1 MRDNTLV
8 AALNA
13 LGHDALLVPTY
24 TPIRT
29 DEEDV
34 SGRRV
39 FFGGLN
45 VYLQQN
51 FSLFRYTPAFL
62 DRLLDARGLLKWIS
76 NFAVQIEAR
85 KLGELTI
92 SMLRGDH
99 GNQKKEVVKLARYL
113 GDEVKPELINL
124 TNVLLAG
131 LVPEIKR
138 RCPVPILAT
147 LQGDD
152 IFLEG
157 LIEPYKIQARNL
169 VREHCREI
177 DGFLT
182 TSRYYADFMSGY
194 LDIPREKISVVW
206 PGLNLEG
213 HATPAGGH
221 KPPPG
226 GGAAG
231 SPPGP
236 PPRPRA
242 PLTIGYFARIAP
254 EKGLHVLVDAFFMLA
269 EMSDLPPSRLRV
281 GGWLGKNNQ
290 EYFDQLK
297 KKIHDRGLAGQ
308 FEHLECP
315 DHASKVRFLQSLD
328 VLSVPTTYR
337 EPKGLYVLEAWA
349 NAVPV
354 VQPRHGSFPELIE
367 ATGGG
372 VLVEPDNPADL
383 ARGLAELLRDHT
395 RLSLLGRS
403 GQVTVHSHFHA
414 SRMAAETVAV
424 YEKYVTHGAPA

>member
-1 MRDNTLV
+1 MYCGSCMRDNTLV

-13 LGHDALLVPTY
+13 LGHDAQLVPTY

-29 DEEDV
+29 DEDDV

-51 FSLFRYTPAFL
+51 FSLFRHTPVFL

-85 KLGELTI
+85 KLGELTV
-92 SMLRGDH
+92 SMLQGDH

-124 TNVLLAG
+124 TNVLLGG

-157 LIEPYKIQARNL
+157 LIEPYKTQARNL

-206 PGLNLEG
+206 PGLNLKG
-213 HATPAGGH
+213 HATPADGH
-221 KPPPG
+221 KPPPK
-226 GGAAG
+226 
-231 SPPGP
+231 
-236 PPRPRA
+236 A

-254 EKGLHVLVDAFFMLA
+254 EKGLHVLIDAFCML
-269 EMSDLPPSRLRV
+269 SDTIDVPPTRLRV
-281 GGWLGKNNQ
+281 AGWLGKNNQ

-297 KKIHDRGLAGQ
+297 KKIHDRGLAEQ
-308 FEHLECP
+308 FEHVDCP
-315 DHASKVRFLQSLD
+315 DHVSKVRFLQSID

-403 GQVTVHSHFHA
+403 GQVIVHSHFHA
-414 SRMAAETVAV
+414 ARMALETVAV
-424 YEKYVTHGAPA
+424 YDKYLTPGAPA